1 MPMFMVYCKDSVM
14 SNASYKKQSVGVCH
28 QSLIDPGPDMS
39 YFQVSS
45 SNNKSTCKQPFVPF
59 SSNEDRANLMT
70 FGSGGSPSTS
80 RRRKRSQSTRRRRGP
95 SAVRRRGRR
104 TKTRVT
110 KVRLVNGKVALRIKG
125 FPGVQRV
132 GASQLVRFVPL
143 NKLRLAAKRALGVAG
158 VKHHRR
164 RRRRQNRRRQGPSQ

>member
-1 MPMFMVYCKDSVM
+1 M
-14 SNASYKKQSVGVCH
+14 
-28 QSLIDPGPDMS
+28 
-39 YFQVSS
+39 
-45 SNNKSTCKQPFVPF
+45 
-59 SSNEDRANLMT
+59 
-70 FGSGGSPSTS
+70 
-80 RRRKRSQSTRRRRGP
+80 
-95 SAVRRRGRR
+95 
-104 TKTRVT
+104 T